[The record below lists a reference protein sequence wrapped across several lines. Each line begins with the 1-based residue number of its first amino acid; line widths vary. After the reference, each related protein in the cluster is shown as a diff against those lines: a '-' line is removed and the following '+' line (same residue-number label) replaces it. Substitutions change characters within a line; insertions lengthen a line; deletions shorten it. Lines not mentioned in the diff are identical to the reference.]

1 MSKKISKIHQSRA
14 KLRLLKEY
22 IDNGNLGKIKPRRF
36 SIMFRVVSSVVL
48 TFIVATYII
57 AFCHFFE

>member
-22 IDNGNLGKIKPRRF
+22 VDNGNLGKIKPRRF
-36 SIMFRVVSSVVL
+36 SIMFRAVSSVVL
-48 TFIVATYII
+48 IFIAATYV
-57 AFCHFFE
+57 AALCHFFE